1 MSNSRLSDLVFRMKT
16 LFWPRTKLELDF
28 YGHFL
33 HIKQVL
39 CMPVFSF
46 TIWGSFVS
54 FAGSSR
60 DLKLHL
66 KDPFD
71 PEQIWNWIL
80 VDFFYTWSKFLS
92 AHSSFDN
99 IGLFWFLCWFF
110 KGLAEVELKKTLWQ
124 PPAMKPTGH
133 CKSSGSIM
141 GNCHT
146 LQFKFQH
153 IWIYIFNSKLFTHLS

>member
-1 MSNSRLSDLVFRMKT
+1 MNVSTFSRKAEMSNSRLSDLVFRMKT

-99 IGLFWFLCWFF
+99 KGLFWFLCWFF
-110 KGLAEVELKKTLWQ
+110 KGLAEVALERDLGSLLLWNQ
-124 PPAMKPTGH
+124 HVM
-133 CKSSGSIM
+133 
-141 GNCHT
+141 
-146 LQFKFQH
+146 QFRCIQDGQLSLL
-153 IWIYIFNSKLFTHLS
+153 IWK